1 MNYSKALEIIYEHE
15 LLSYGTKF
23 EAMNYLIVLLFFLVQ
38 GKAIPALLDFA
49 REIGMQVA
57 PNKIN
62 NHTFMK
68 ELKASHV
75 NSLVRNVLCNKSQNF
90 T

>member
-38 GKAIPALLDFA
+38 GKAIPALLDLQ
-49 REIGMQVA
+49 E
-57 PNKIN
+57 
-62 NHTFMK
+62 
-68 ELKASHV
+68 
-75 NSLVRNVLCNKSQNF
+75 KSECKLLP
-90 T
+90 TKLIITRL